1 MSRTKQKK
9 CRLVRIEP
17 DVAKDVAVES
27 KRNGRTVQGEVNS
40 VLRDHYASKWDTP
53 LADESRPPR
62 FTMFMPNSQA
72 AKMVDDAKM
81 RIARTTFVEPAK
93 NVRTV
98 NLNKP

>member
-40 VLRDHYASKWDTP
+40 VLRDHYASKWDVVAP
-53 LADESRPPR
+53 SVSGIDPSFILGSHN
-62 FTMFMPNSQA
+62 FKKQ
-72 AKMVDDAKM
+72 
-81 RIARTTFVEPAK
+81 
-93 NVRTV
+93 
-98 NLNKP
+98 

>member
-40 VLRDHYASKWDTP
+40 VLRDHYASKWDAP
-53 LADESRPPR
+53 A
-62 FTMFMPNSQA
+62 
-72 AKMVDDAKM
+72 
-81 RIARTTFVEPAK
+81 TTGPV
-93 NVRTV
+93 NLRTV
-98 NLNKP
+98 SLKKP